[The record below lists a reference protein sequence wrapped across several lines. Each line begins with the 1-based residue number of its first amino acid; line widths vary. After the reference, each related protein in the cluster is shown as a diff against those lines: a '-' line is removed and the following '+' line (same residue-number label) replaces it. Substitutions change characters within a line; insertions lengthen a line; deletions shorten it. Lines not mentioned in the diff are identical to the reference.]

1 MGRNE
6 KCQAAWPF
14 GSVHSLIVPQ
24 TLIFQQDKRS
34 QPGKIRS
41 AAAEQE
47 RYPLMFAVFRVPP
60 SVNDCAHPIGEIL
73 TIFE

>member
-6 KCQAAWPF
+6 KSQATWPF

-41 AAAEQE
+41 AAA
-47 RYPLMFAVFRVPP
+47 MSSVFPMPP